1 MLRILNSKFLA
12 LLVGAS
18 FLFQSCQNEALNQL
32 LVDILVEAASGWLFD
47 GEDLDN
53 IPDDVVIDP
62 DQDNKDFAPEVDLSA
77 KFPPIGDQGSYGTCV
92 AWATGY
98 NFKTALDAIDKG
110 WTSSDLANTSN
121 QTSPADLWA
130 AIPSGSRGSGCNG
143 TNFEPA
149 LNALISSGA
158 ASLSSVPYSKL
169 SCTSTSPKG
178 NSSNKLANFR
188 KICSETEGKT
198 VNNFKY
204 YLNQGR
210 PIAIGAK
217 LGDNFMSW
225 NSSAVIKSDTYK
237 NPGMQHAY
245 HAMVLTGYDD
255 SKKAFR
261 VRNSWGKSW
270 GDNGCIWV
278 DYDFFLNSFVFAAFV
293 GQNKNSV
300 SVSGSSI
307 ASEDRTSDD
316 DLLAYSAV
324 DEDLDIS
331 PDDPNYDPY
340 YDPQDPLCRAVSY
353 SIYNSGITKILAS
366 QKWTAVYMYYNA
378 TNAEDYEILF
388 EDYYTDEFGEK
399 GSTDILEN
407 SKAINGGYWS
417 NFDIPAGDEV
427 DDYYYWYYMPPITGK
442 YYLVVMADAYDVIR
456 EGNENNN
463 FYFITAENGKPLEF
477 MNGVVQN
484 MPKVSSLKS
493 LQKPEQF
500 ANTTTQTPVTNANL
514 NAYTPV
520 EISRMLLADKR
531 SGNLAKKVEKY
542 RLKSATMHKVK
553 KVKK

>member
-1 MLRILNSKFLA
+1 MLRKLNTKFIA
-12 LLVGAS
+12 LLVS
-18 FLFQSCQNEALNQL
+18 VSLLFQSCQNEELNQL
-32 LVDILVEAASGWLFD
+32 LLEILVEAASGWLFD
-47 GEDLDN
+47 DEDLDN

-62 DQDNKDFAPEVDLSA
+62 DQDNKDYASKVDLSA

-98 NFKTALDAIDKG
+98 NFKTALDAIDNG
-110 WTSSDLANTSN
+110 WTSTQLASSSN

-130 AIPSGSRGSGCNG
+130 AIPKGSRGSDCNG

-255 SKKAFR
+255 SKHAFR

-270 GDNGCIWV
+270 GDNGSIWV

-300 SVSGSSI
+300 SVSGSTI
-307 ASEDRTSDD
+307 ASEDRTSGY

-324 DEDLDIS
+324 DSDYDNPEDPDSDDPNWRNVTYSIFNSGTLDIS
-331 PDDPNYDPY
+331 
-340 YDPQDPLCRAVSY
+340 
-353 SIYNSGITKILAS
+353 AS
-366 QKWTAVYMYYNA
+366 KNWSAIYMYYNA
-378 TNAEDYEILF
+378 NNAKEYGIIY
-388 EDYYTDEFGEK
+388 EDYYTKDYGDNEDHYGVLPEDDTEA
-399 GSTDILEN
+399 SC
-407 SKAINGGYWS
+407 GGYW
-417 NFDIPAGDEV
+417 NNMDVAAGHEV
-427 DDYYYWYYMPPITGK
+427 GEGYTTAYWMPQVTGK
-442 YYLVVMADAYDVIR
+442 YYLVVMADAYDAIA
-456 EGNENNN
+456 EGNEDNN

-477 MNGVVQN
+477 VNGIAQN
-484 MPKVSSLKS
+484 MPSVSSTLKS
-493 LQKPEQF
+493 LKTPGQF
-500 ANTTTQTPVTNANL
+500 ENTIHQTPVNSVNL

-520 EISRMLLADKR
+520 EISRLLLYEKR
-531 SGNLAKKVEKY
+531 TGKLAKRMQEY
-542 RLKSATMHKVK
+542 RLKSATHATTKRFVK
-553 KVKK
+553 